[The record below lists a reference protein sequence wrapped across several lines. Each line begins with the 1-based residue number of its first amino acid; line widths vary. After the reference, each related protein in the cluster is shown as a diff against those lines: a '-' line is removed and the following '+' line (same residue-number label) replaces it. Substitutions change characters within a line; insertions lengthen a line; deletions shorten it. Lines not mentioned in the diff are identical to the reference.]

1 MGKILI
7 VEDEVNIRMGLVKMV
22 KNINASLEI
31 YDTGAAKAALLMAT
45 EDKIDMFILD
55 IQLEDYSGIELA
67 LQLREIDIY
76 KLTPIIFVSGDI
88 SKELDAYRQIHCY
101 SFIEKPFKEK
111 DIRQVLEDTNYGIIN
126 EERCIKL
133 KLKQK
138 NITYVIRE
146 NDIIFIEKKNRI
158 LLIKTISE
166 DINYSSISLRLIQEQ
181 LSTDFLQCHKGF
193 VINKTFIRKID
204 KDKKLVY
211 LDSVDYN
218 IPIGRKFI
226 NDFYE
231 SIESI

>member
-7 VEDEVNIRMGLVKMV
+7 VEDEVNIRMRLVKMV
-22 KNINASLEI
+22 KNINASLVI

-166 DINYSSISLRLIQEQ
+166 DINYSSLSLRLIQEQ